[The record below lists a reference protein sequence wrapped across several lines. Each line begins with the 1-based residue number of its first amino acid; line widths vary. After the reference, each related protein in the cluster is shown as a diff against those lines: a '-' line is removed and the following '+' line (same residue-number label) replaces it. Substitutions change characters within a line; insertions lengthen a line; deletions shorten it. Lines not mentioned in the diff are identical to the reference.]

1 MAGGSKTTCLPP
13 HLLPHFT
20 FDSHCTHAGRRSLSL
35 SQVPRSSPAPNT
47 PAIAGSIDGGLELVG
62 RSFRARPADC
72 PRAPHRIPRGANGDL
87 YAPSRSPELRLYG
100 DRLWP
105 ALVELSS
112 SVRPA
117 VPDMP
122 SRPRMTHRYV
132 SVNMPLGAS
141 APSPTFHGP
150 SALAI
155 QRMMRQNAAEQWTE
169 RVFII
174 TDLPA
179 GTVLSHRR
187 LQLDWLQLTSRAPL
201 THVHW

>member
-1 MAGGSKTTCLPP
+1 MSSQHAACPSTLTARTQGGVLCRSRKFRALRSSKHPRDRGVDRRRARARRQVSSRTPRGLPTGTSP
-13 HLLPHFT
+13 HPT
-20 FDSHCTHAGRRSLSL
+20 GRQWRSLCTFPL
-35 SQVPRSSPAPNT
+35 PRMP
-47 PAIAGSIDGGLELVG
+47 V
-62 RSFRARPADC
+62 
-72 PRAPHRIPRGANGDL
+72 
-87 YAPSRSPELRLYG
+87 YG

-112 SVRPA
+112 SVRLA

-132 SVNMPLGAS
+132 SVDMPLGAS
-141 APSPTFHGP
+141 AHSPTFHGP

-155 QRMMRQNAAEQWTE
+155 QRMKRQNAAEQWTE

-179 GTVLSHRR
+179 GTVLSHHR
-187 LQLDWLQLTSRAPL
+187 LQLDWLQLTSRASL